1 MEQTAAFN
9 GTTTKD
15 PPAWKTKKGFGPWI
29 VVATLL
35 LGLAFHAGQMSGSS
49 RTVAGRTRGGGAAA
63 DASLMSVDNFE
74 GLMRSGQDCDDNTCC
89 GGQICDPDDDAYKT
103 VCGYGKTGC
112 GNYVCIKVPPPMYPI
127 EYRCQAVYRSS

>member
-15 PPAWKTKKGFGPWI
+15 QQAWKTKKGFGPLI

-35 LGLAFHAGQMSGSS
+35 LGLAFHAGQMSGS

-63 DASLMSVDNFE
+63 DASLMSSVRSFNTRTDTYYSDDSPMVRVGSPAVQQQENQAFE
-74 GLMRSGQDCDDNTCC
+74 SKTSEHDCDK
-89 GGQICDPDDDAYKT
+89 I
-103 VCGYGKTGC
+103 
-112 GNYVCIKVPPPMYPI
+112 
-127 EYRCQAVYRSS
+127 